1 MCSNNIVMLV
11 CFPCPRHRPGVY
23 HLRAVGG
30 RLDST
35 GLTHRQ
41 VRVVLLCAQAQAQAE
56 RGGEG
61 FTFVSPRKFARRR
74 ASCPSPPCSLP
85 PPPSSLLP
93 PPSSPVSVGPSRA
106 TSLVKAA
113 GSCDVSLP
121 ALTSYVST
129 LLANARRF
137 SSRASPTL
145 TEADARAY
153 AEGIMERL
161 SPGDKYLEHC
171 GTTGVGAGRGDGS
184 GEGTTSVVSVQA
196 DRVVFGA

>member
-1 MCSNNIVMLV
+1 M
-11 CFPCPRHRPGVY
+11 
-23 HLRAVGG
+23 
-30 RLDST
+30 
-35 GLTHRQ
+35 
-41 VRVVLLCAQAQAQAE
+41 
-56 RGGEG
+56 
-61 FTFVSPRKFARRR
+61 
-74 ASCPSPPCSLP
+74 
-85 PPPSSLLP
+85 
-93 PPSSPVSVGPSRA
+93 
-106 TSLVKAA
+106 KAA